1 MSEDIHKDNQ
11 SKTKKSDKESSK
23 NELDKSWKEYNAAL
37 KLWKESLSNWQN
49 ATNEILNS
57 YNNACK
63 KALESDSGL
72 LKKISASWEDTWDEI
87 GPEYVKQQT
96 KMFENIFKQTNVVAM
111 KKFNE
116 QWEKF
121 LKTSGEDSIKAYQD
135 AIKRFNSAWTIK

>member
-1 MSEDIHKDNQ
+1 MSEDSYKDNQ
-11 SKTKKSDKESSK
+11 SKTKKSDKELSK
-23 NELDKSWKEYNAAL
+23 RELDKSWKEYNAAL

-63 KALESDSGL
+63 KALESDSEL

>member
-1 MSEDIHKDNQ
+1 MSEDTHNGNQ
-11 SKTKKSDKESSK
+11 SKTKKLDKESSK
-23 NELDKSWKEYNAAL
+23 KELDKSWKEYNTAL

-63 KALESDSGL
+63 KALESDSEF
-72 LKKISASWEDTWDEI
+72 LKKISASWEDTWNEI

-96 KMFENIFKQTNVVAM
+96 KMFENIFKQTNVIAM

-121 LKTSGEDSIKAYQD
+121 LKISGEDSIKAYQD
-135 AIKRFNSAWTIK
+135 AIKRFNSAWTTK

>member
-1 MSEDIHKDNQ
+1 MSEDIHNGNQ
-11 SKTKKSDKESSK
+11 SKTKKLDKESSK
-23 NELDKSWKEYNAAL
+23 KELDKSWKEYNTAL

-63 KALESDSGL
+63 KALESDSEF
-72 LKKISASWEDTWDEI
+72 LKKISASWEDTWNEI

-96 KMFENIFKQTNVVAM
+96 KMFENIFKQTNVIAM

-135 AIKRFNSAWTIK
+135 AIKRFNSAWTTK